1 MYEYSKPNVQS
12 AVSME
17 FEGINERQLK
27 QMLEVLTDFR
37 NVCAHNERLFTH
49 RCAKHDIPNLLLH
62 KKLSVCKNGQEY
74 VYGKRDYFA
83 VVIAFRYLLQ
93 DKEFLEFKQKLST
106 LLKKADEQ
114 NAKLSVTDL
123 LEMMGMPA
131 NWSKITTYKKV

>member
-17 FEGINERQLK
+17 SEGINERQLK

-37 NVCAHNERLFTH
+37 NVCAH
-49 RCAKHDIPNLLLH
+49 
-62 KKLSVCKNGQEY
+62 
-74 VYGKRDYFA
+74 
-83 VVIAFRYLLQ
+83 
-93 DKEFLEFKQKLST
+93 
-106 LLKKADEQ
+106 ADEQ

>member
-1 MYEYSKPNVQS
+1 M
-12 AVSME
+12 
-17 FEGINERQLK
+17 
-27 QMLEVLTDFR
+27 
-37 NVCAHNERLFTH
+37 
-49 RCAKHDIPNLLLH
+49 H

-93 DKEFLEFKQKLST
+93 DKEFLEFKQELST